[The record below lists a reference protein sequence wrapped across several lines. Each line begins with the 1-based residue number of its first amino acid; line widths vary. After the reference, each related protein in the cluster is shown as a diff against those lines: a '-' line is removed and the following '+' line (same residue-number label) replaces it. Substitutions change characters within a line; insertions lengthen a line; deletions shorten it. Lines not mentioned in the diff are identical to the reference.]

1 MVPCFWHT
9 QHPLTLAQGSVKKRH
24 WRTLVPPGG
33 KSMTTFVDDISMPA
47 ITVNECVCQL
57 LEQARR
63 HLLEKLIAN
72 VKVITDCR

>member
-1 MVPCFWHT
+1 MVPCFWHP

-33 KSMTTFVDDISMPA
+33 KSMTMFVDDISMPA
-47 ITVNECVCQL
+47 ITVNECVRQL

-63 HLLEKLIAN
+63 HLLEKPIAN
-72 VKVITDCR
+72 VNVITDCR